1 MECKQYVD
9 QWIKWKMHTFQKR
22 KRVIK
27 YIRSKKPYE
36 RYQVD
41 LVELAKELNMK
52 DRFKYLLTW
61 VDHFSKYAWAIP
73 IWNKEAAPV
82 RNALAQVF
90 ISGYP
95 KYLQSDNGKEFTNQ
109 TFESYLENI
118 EVEHILGSPYHPQSQ
133 GAIEAFNKT
142 IQRALSAAY
151 DNIIQEKV
159 TWDLELNLWQFMHFY
174 NCCRKQTTTEEIP
187 KHVMDNFN
195 DKSLMEKVA
204 IATEKSRKRHLERN
218 EYKESDVVLLTNWI
232 SKINIK
238 KPYFKREKPKK
249 GTKHQRA
256 ERHDIKG
263 IVTKVKHQLCYVKII
278 DIVNEREDIEVGQE
292 IRVPYDCVIKLN

>member
-1 MECKQYVD
+1 MYWYWPNIYLKCKQYLD

-73 IWNKEAAPV
+73 IRNNEAVLV

-90 ISGYP
+90 ISVYP

-118 EVEHILGSPYHPQSQ
+118 EVEHILGSPYH
-133 GAIEAFNKT
+133 
-142 IQRALSAAY
+142 L
-151 DNIIQEKV
+151 KV
-159 TWDLELNLWQFMHFY
+159 
-174 NCCRKQTTTEEIP
+174 
-187 KHVMDNFN
+187 
-195 DKSLMEKVA
+195 KVPL
-204 IATEKSRKRHLERN
+204 R
-218 EYKESDVVLLTNWI
+218 LLTRL
-232 SKINIK
+232 
-238 KPYFKREKPKK
+238 FK
-249 GTKHQRA
+249 
-256 ERHDIKG
+256 ERY
-263 IVTKVKHQLCYVKII
+263 QLLMIT
-278 DIVNEREDIEVGQE
+278 
-292 IRVPYDCVIKLN
+292 